1 MFQGRIFCGYIC
13 PLGTLQELVFA
24 VRRRRSKQIPFMYER
39 KLAKFKYILLPLNII
54 LVLLGLSWL
63 YINFCPIYGLSRLP
77 SLAVG
82 GLIIFI
88 LIMVGGIFVERLW
101 CRYLCPYAALLN
113 LAQGLGKLLGT
124 KRRMIYRNLERCI
137 DCELCSRNCPMNL
150 DILAS
155 EYVQDHNCIHCLR
168 CTVKCPKPGTVCRGK
183 RYEKHLYRS
192 DRNSAFCHRHNAI
205 SCSPGCIAQTGKAGS
220 VSSGCHFDGQW
231 ESCDRQHQMHWLS
244 PLCRWLCRYPD
255 LPVNEESVQEK
266 SLPEEPEEISEELV
280 NEPVKETVS
289 APNVEKL
296 EQKPNLKKPL

>member
-1 MFQGRIFCGYIC
+1 MSKTSIRKLSQAVFLLLSLGILSLVIINGKTTIHNLCPYAVICFGFLKGNLINFSVGIAALGVFLGIAFMVFSMFQGRIFCGYIC
-13 PLGTLQELVFA
+13 PLGTLQELVYA

-54 LVLLGLSWL
+54 IVILGLSWL

-183 RYEKHLYRS
+183 E
-192 DRNSAFCHRHNAI
+192 
-205 SCSPGCIAQTGKAGS
+205 
-220 VSSGCHFDGQW
+220 V
-231 ESCDRQHQMHWLS
+231 
-244 PLCRWLCRYPD
+244 
-255 LPVNEESVQEK
+255 
-266 SLPEEPEEISEELV
+266 
-280 NEPVKETVS
+280 
-289 APNVEKL
+289 
-296 EQKPNLKKPL
+296 